1 MDFKVEIDYQQ
12 AQGWDYLAHILDQI
26 RISTLS
32 RACGRVQCEPGWSW
46 QPRLRDFDLWL
57 AVEGRGELSIAGQHY
72 SIHAGDLFFLRPGDT
87 GWATQ
92 DLNHR
97 LRVLF
102 LHFDLEAPAHAEH
115 GWLPQRHIHF
125 QDLLLIEPQLYQAI
139 RLIEGNQP
147 LAQTEARHVIQQC
160 LVTIYRQAAANYGW
174 HVPQHDARIE
184 QIVNQLRS
192 QPERRLALEEA
203 AEQVGLAPAYFSR
216 LFSQETGMNFRS
228 FALHAR
234 LARARTLLE
243 ETNMPIGLIAQAL
256 GYEDVYLFS
265 RQCKQ
270 HYGLSPLQVRN
281 RRQ

>member
-12 AQGWDYLAHILDQI
+12 AEGWEYLGRILDQL
-26 RISTLS
+26 RISALS

-57 AVEGRGELSIAGQHY
+57 ALEGRGELSIAGQHY
-72 SIHAGDLFFLRPGDT
+72 NIQAGDLFFLRPGDT

-92 DLNHR
+92 DLSQR

-115 GWLPQRHIHF
+115 GWLPPRQIHF
-125 QDLLLIEPQLYQAI
+125 DDLLMIEPPLYQAV

-147 LAQTEARHVIQQC
+147 LAHNEARHLIQQS

-203 AEQVGLAPAYFSR
+203 AEAVGLAPAYFSR
-216 LFSQETGMNFRS
+216 LFSQETGMSFRS
-228 FALHAR
+228 FALQAR

-281 RRQ
+281 RKQ